1 MASSYVSF
9 LNRIQYLSI
18 FLIFTVGVPINA
30 QDSLGNFIFKYLGQ
44 SQNLVDFQASF
55 FHQDADG
62 YLWISSTDG
71 YNRFDGH
78 RVKLYKP
85 NNKLFSHNPI
95 ITSNIFGDSAG
106 DFWFSTQSGIHRI
119 DNKTDTISSYRIY
132 SPSEKKYLA
141 LPKLFYINKSNEIWI
156 YADPNWYVLSR
167 TNPGKAT
174 FKAMLDSKFQRVK
187 VIQDTLGQPKMI
199 AGSYFGKGFYLK
211 YLQQKKDRTSRR
223 LSPHMIANLTNEA
236 DSILWIA
243 SMSGLIKYDLVK
255 DTIKNL
261 YPPPA
266 GKKGFFDVNLFGK
279 NKLWIGAID
288 ARFYLFDKEKS
299 FTPLEKYI
307 KIDQK
312 YLPILG
318 LDKSFI
324 DRMNNLWLVDWTS
337 GIYYTNLNKYF
348 FQHLIPNKVNLI
360 QGQYDVKNLVVDHEN
375 KVWALIGQ
383 ANTIYCFQGER
394 PIVKNITMPNASHLV
409 TDAMGAVWGVKGKTI
424 QALESKG
431 SISCDGAIQRIAKLP
446 NGLALAYTEAGFFL
460 IDFKNRVASKLGFAR
475 SKNSVFTLGSINT
488 IFTDNQGHCFINHE
502 TKDLYIFKIK
512 GQNLVLESNLTNV
525 GRINGLIADIANN
538 GYWLSSSLG
547 LMHLIRTKEA
557 WNFDNNYRKNE
568 VLSTALNGVLQD
580 REGHLWLCSNEQLL
594 RFDPQKPG
602 KKISRFTVSDGIMS
616 GQFNMEVSLRDLSG
630 KLYFGGTNGIT
641 MIDPGRLN
649 TDTIQPRLLLDGIS
663 INGRESFSH
672 LNVNR
677 LTSWKFKPNQRN
689 LSFRFITID
698 YLSPDEN
705 EFQYRLTK
713 RSFLKKGNNES
724 PWVSLGTT
732 PLLSL
737 ANLSKG
743 HYTLEVIAANS
754 DGLWMKKEHALRFSF
769 YIQPKWHETN
779 LFYFLMLASIVFLSY
794 GIHRSRIKR
803 LKEQAETELKVLRLQ
818 MNPHFIYNSL
828 SAIQSYIIQQNI
840 DKADRLI
847 SNFAKLMRKILT
859 DSVKANLSLQ
869 EEKDLLESYLL
880 TESLRFENKINFEIS
895 IAEDLDPDGVFIP
908 TMIVQPFV
916 ENAIVHGLKRKNGQG
931 TIKVNFSQSNGMLEV
946 VVEDDGDG
954 FIKKESANAHQ
965 SKAIEITQ
973 RRLALLP
980 NSGKESASLK
990 SFNLADKDPSRSG
1003 FRIEIRLPLAYKAI

>member
-18 FLIFTVGVPINA
+18 VLICTVLVPINA
-30 QDSLGNFIFKYLGQ
+30 QDSLGNFIFKHLGQ

-55 FHQDADG
+55 FHQDANG

-95 ITSNIFGDSAG
+95 ITSNIFGDAAG
-106 DFWFSTQSGIHRI
+106 DFWFSTQSGVHRI

-132 SPSEKKYLA
+132 SASEGKYLA

-167 TNPGKAT
+167 TNPGKAI
-174 FKAMLDSKFQRVK
+174 FKTRLDSKFQRVK
-187 VIQDTLGQPKMI
+187 VIQDAQGQPKMI

-211 YLQQKKDRTSRR
+211 YLQQNKDRTSRR

-255 DTIKNL
+255 DTIRSL

-266 GKKGFFDVNLFGK
+266 GKKGFFDVNIFKK

-312 YLPILG
+312 YLPILS

-324 DRMNNLWLVDWTS
+324 DQMNNLWLVDWNS
-337 GIYYTNLNKYF
+337 GIYHTNLHKYF
-348 FQHLIPNKVNLI
+348 FQHLIPDRVNSF
-360 QGQYDVKNLVVDHEN
+360 QRQYDVNGIVVDHDN
-375 KVWALIGQ
+375 RVWATMGD
-383 ANTIYCFQGER
+383 AHAIYCFEGDH
-394 PIVKNITMPNASHLV
+394 PVNNNMISMPYSSHLV
-409 TDAMGAVWGVKGKTI
+409 TDAMGAVWGVNGESI
-424 QALESKG
+424 QALESKK
-431 SISCDGAIQRIAKLP
+431 SIPIGETIQQIAKLP
-446 NGLALAYTEAGFFL
+446 NGFALASTNAGFFL
-460 IDFKNRVASKLGFAR
+460 IDFKNRVASKLQLSSPKGSAFA
-475 SKNSVFTLGSINT
+475 LGSINT
-488 IFTDNQGHCFINHE
+488 IFVDKQGNCFINHE
-502 TKDLYIFKIK
+502 TKDLSIFKIR
-512 GQNLVLESNLTNV
+512 GQRLVLEANLTNV
-525 GRINGLIADIANN
+525 GRINNLIEDMTMN

-547 LMHLIRTKEA
+547 LMHLIKTKGS
-557 WNFDNNYRKNE
+557 WSFDNSYRQYKFLNA
-568 VLSTALNGVLQD
+568 ALNGVLQD
-580 REGHLWLCSNEQLL
+580 RKGYLWLCSNEQLL
-594 RFDPQKPG
+594 KLDPKKP
-602 KKISRFTVSDGIMS
+602 KNIRKFTASDGIMS
-616 GQFNMEVSLRDLSG
+616 GQFQMNRSLRDHTG

-641 MIDPGRLN
+641 MIDPERLN
-649 TDTIQPRLLLDGIS
+649 TDTIQPRLYLDGIS

-689 LSFRFITID
+689 LSFRFIAID

-713 RSFLKKGNNES
+713 RSFLKKGNNQS
-724 PWVSLGTT
+724 PWISLGTT

-743 HYTLEVIAANS
+743 HYSLEVIAANS
-754 DGLWMKKEHALRFSF
+754 DGLWMKKERALRFSF
-769 YIQPKWHETN
+769 YIQPKWYETN
-779 LFYFLMLASIVFLSY
+779 LFYFLLIASILFLSY
-794 GIHRSRIKR
+794 SIHRRRIKR

-828 SAIQSYIIQQNI
+828 SAIQSYIIQQNV

-931 TIKVNFSQSNGMLEV
+931 KIKVSFSQNNGMLEV

-954 FIKKESANAHQ
+954 FIKKESATHQ
-965 SKAIEITQ
+965 SKAIEITK

-980 NSGKESASLK
+980 KSGNEKASLN
-990 SFNLADKDPSRSG
+990 SFNIADKDPSKSG
-1003 FRIEIRLPLAYKAI
+1003 FRIEMRLPLAYKAR